1 MKNGNTMRTAKAATT
16 LALALSL
23 AACDDLG
30 SPKQTASPTVAAH
43 DPSRH
48 GGGSAVVAA
57 AVPSYATIERAGAAD
72 VGGALKLEA
81 DAAGDIPRH
90 ADTYIGGV
98 AVFGYAWADLAT
110 GRAIVAVIH
119 PAIGRDS
126 NQNPDAW
133 HTHPVQLAAGAGASN
148 FCIVSLGTSQAG
160 IAIVG
165 DEIRVNVADHQA
177 GLSAGD
183 LDVAAAFIVQPEGG
197 CAATGLGV
205 KILSAANL

>member
-1 MKNGNTMRTAKAATT
+1 MKTT
-16 LALALSL
+16 HAVLAISALAVTFAL
-23 AACDDLG
+23 AACDDLTRPG
-30 SPKQTASPTVAAH
+30 QSASPSVAAH
-43 DPSRH
+43 DPTRH
-48 GGGSAVVAA
+48 DGGSSVVISALPDYTTVESADAA
-57 AVPSYATIERAGAAD
+57 AI
-72 VGGALKLEA
+72 GGALKLEA
-81 DAAGDIPRH
+81 NVAGDIPRH
-90 ADTYIGGV
+90 ADTYISSV
-98 AVFGYAWADLAT
+98 AVFGYAWADLGT
-110 GRAIVAVIH
+110 GRGIVAVIH

-165 DEIRVNVADHQA
+165 DAIRVNIAQAQA

-183 LDVAAAFIVQPEGG
+183 LDVTAAFIVQPEAG

-205 KILSAANL
+205 KVLRAVTL

>member
-1 MKNGNTMRTAKAATT
+1 MKTNNAMLVIPALVVSFT
-16 LALALSL
+16 LAG
-23 AACDDLG
+23 CDDLTRPRQ
-30 SPKQTASPTVAAH
+30 SASPAVAAH
-43 DPSRH
+43 DPTRH
-48 GGGSAVVAA
+48 GGGSAVVISALPDYTTVESADAA
-57 AVPSYATIERAGAAD
+57 AS
-72 VGGALKLEA
+72 GGALKLEA
-81 DAAGDIPRH
+81 DVAGDIPRH
-90 ADTYIGGV
+90 ADTYISSV

-110 GRAIVAVIH
+110 GRGIVAVIH

-133 HTHPVQLAAGAGASN
+133 HTHPVQLAGGAGTSN

-165 DEIRVNVADHQA
+165 DAIRVNIAQAQA

-183 LDVAAAFIVQPEGG
+183 LDVTAAFIVQPEAG

-205 KILSAANL
+205 KVLSAVTL

>member
-1 MKNGNTMRTAKAATT
+1 MKTGKAMRAVTTATT
-16 LALALSL
+16 LAFALSL
-23 AACDDLG
+23 TACDGLG
-30 SPKQTASPTVAAH
+30 SPKRSANPTVAAH

-48 GGGSAVVAA
+48 GGGSQIVAA
-57 AVPSYATIERAGAAD
+57 AVPSYATIESAEAAE
-72 VGGALKLEA
+72 VGGALTLQA
-81 DAAGDIPRH
+81 DAGGDIPRR

-98 AVFGYAWADLAT
+98 AVFGYAWADLGT

-133 HTHPVQLAAGAGASN
+133 HIHPVQLAAGAGASN

-165 DEIRVNVADHQA
+165 DEIRVNISLQQA
-177 GLSAGD
+177 RLSADD